1 MPEVVIKGEQTK
13 MPTYRKFDRYM
24 ITIERHGCVYLE
36 WKNGFGKCQL
46 DGSRRGSCCWDTCPN
61 CKPRL
66 KDRLK
71 AAWHVLTW
79 NRRYIR

>member
-1 MPEVVIKGEQTK
+1 

-24 ITIERHGCVYLE
+24 MTVEKHGCVHLG

-46 DGSRRGSCCWDTCPN
+46 DGSRRGSCCWSNCPN
-61 CKPRL
+61 CKPKL
-66 KDRLK
+66 KDRIK
-71 AAWHVLTW
+71 AAWHILTW

>member
-1 MPEVVIKGEQTK
+1 

-24 ITIERHGCVYLE
+24 MTVEKHGCVHFAGRY
-36 WKNGFGKCQL
+36 GFGKCQL
-46 DGSRRGSCCWDTCPN
+46 DGSRRGSCCWSNCPN
-61 CKPRL
+61 CKPTL

-71 AAWHVLTW
+71 AAWHILTW